1 VRCPSLPL
9 QPSVVDSRKTLPECV
24 RDRRIKRLDDLS
36 NTMQTHYKFFTDRTM
51 SMDKKTGGDFAKMDE
66 RVADLSKVRAPQ
78 GAPAVLSPSV
88 SCQRLF

>member
-1 VRCPSLPL
+1 
-9 QPSVVDSRKTLPECV
+9 
-24 RDRRIKRLDDLS
+24 
-36 NTMQTHYKFFTDRTM
+36 MQTHYKFFTDRTM